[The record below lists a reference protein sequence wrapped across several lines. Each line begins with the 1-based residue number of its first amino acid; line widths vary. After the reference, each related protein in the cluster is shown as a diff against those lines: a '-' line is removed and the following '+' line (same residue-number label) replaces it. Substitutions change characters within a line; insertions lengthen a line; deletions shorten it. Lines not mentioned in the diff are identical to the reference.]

1 LFNSKFR
8 SVVVLLG
15 AAFAL
20 LACGTDKDAST
31 APAEQNPTHLAKV
44 QALGL
49 ESITEG
55 STVVYY
61 SKAREPRARAV
72 LAMVGGFLARYTA
85 TYGAVTLHVAVLTEP
100 DWKATIENPYG
111 VPGIRDPG
119 DKPIAFMPADVEQG
133 TLYRRVVALAD
144 SLPAATK
151 DDITAKCGSLSAC
164 TLQYADLIILHEI
177 SHVYVERIA
186 FGRPNMW
193 VGELAPDYLV
203 YQYLR
208 GEQRPELGA
217 WGIMNAV
224 MARMAPHVKSLDE
237 LEQRRREEGALDRL
251 EPELP
256 RLHGILMERIP
267 EVHERV
273 GADFLPRLVK
283 AFPRQDN
290 PTGCGTKGLNAGI
303 CRSHELPEAEVL
315 RRLDAITPGFTAWA
329 ASYGTARR

>member
-1 LFNSKFR
+1 M
-8 SVVVLLG
+8 LLG
-15 AAFAL
+15 ASIAF
-20 LACGTDKDAST
+20 LACGTDQEAST
-31 APAEQNPTHLAKV
+31 APTEQDPTHHAKV

-49 ESITEG
+49 ESVTEG

-61 SKAREPRARAV
+61 SKGREPRARAV
-72 LAMVGGFLARYTA
+72 LAMVGGFLARYTP
-85 TYGAVTLHVAVLTEP
+85 TYGPVALHVAVLTEP

-111 VPGIRDPG
+111 VPGIRNQGP
-119 DKPIAFMPADVEQG
+119 KPIAFMPADVEQG
-133 TLYRRVVALAD
+133 TLYRQVLALAD
-144 SLPAATK
+144 KLPAATK
-151 DDITAKCGSLSAC
+151 DDIAAKCGSLSAC
-164 TLQYADLIILHEI
+164 TLKFADLIILHEI
-177 SHVYVERIA
+177 SHVYVERMA

-217 WGIMNAV
+217 WSIMNAV
-224 MARMAPHVKSLDE
+224 MARMDPHVKSLDD

-267 EVHERV
+267 EAHDRV
-273 GADFLPRLVK
+273 GGDFIPRLVQ
-283 AFPRQDN
+283 AFPRQEN
-290 PTGCGTKGLNAGI
+290 PTGCGTTGLSAGI
-303 CRSHELPEAEVL
+303 CRSQELPEAEVL

-329 ASYGTARR
+329 GSYGTARR